1 VIHSQCENH
10 SQNRK
15 LAIVNFL
22 FGVFVDDQQLRLE
35 LIAGLLVAVT
45 CAITGTFVVLRGLSF
60 IGDALAH
67 GVLPGIAAAM
77 LLGVSGMF
85 GAVVSAVIMMSGVGI
100 VNRRLRLSGDTAI
113 GLLFVGMLSL
123 GVLITSRSV
132 SLVGDL
138 EEILFGDIAH
148 VEWSTISVQLIA
160 LICIAFIFTVCRR
173 PFLLLSVDE
182 GLVNTSGFSAKLF
195 HNVMM
200 AMVATT
206 VIVSF
211 QTVGTLLV
219 MGMLIAPAA
228 TGALFARRISSM
240 IMIAALSGSISVY
253 IGLLASY
260 HYDLAAGASIVLTAV
275 ILFALSAIFT
285 ETRKSMSR
293 RHDDDHDH
301 EHPHAHGH
309 VHI

>member
-1 VIHSQCENH
+1 
-10 SQNRK
+10 
-15 LAIVNFL
+15 VNFL
-22 FGVFVDDQQLRLE
+22 FGVFVDDHQLRLE
-35 LIAGLLVAVT
+35 LIAGLLVALT
-45 CAITGTFVVLRGLSF
+45 CAVTGTFVVLRGLSF

-67 GVLPGIAAAM
+67 GVLPGIAVAL
-77 LLGVSGMF
+77 LLGVSGML
-85 GAVVSAVIMMSGVGI
+85 GAAVSAAVMMSGVGI

-123 GVLITSRSV
+123 GVLITSRSL

-138 EEILFGDIAH
+138 EEILFGDLAN
-148 VEWSTISVQLIA
+148 VEWSTISIQFVA
-160 LICIAFIFTVCRR
+160 LIGVVSMFTICRR

-200 AMVATT
+200 AMIATT
-206 VIVSF
+206 IIVSF
-211 QTVGTLLV
+211 TTVGTLLV

-228 TGALFARRISSM
+228 TGALFARRVSSM
-240 IMIAALSGSISVY
+240 IMIAALSGSTSVY

-285 ETRKSMSR
+285 ETRKSISH
-293 RHDDDHDH
+293 RHNGDHEP

>member
-1 VIHSQCENH
+1 
-10 SQNRK
+10 
-15 LAIVNFL
+15 VNFL
-22 FGVFVDDQQLRLE
+22 FGVFVDDHQLRLE
-35 LIAGLLVAVT
+35 LIAGLLVALT
-45 CAITGTFVVLRGLSF
+45 CAITGTFIVLRGLSF

-67 GVLPGIAAAM
+67 GVLPGIAIAM

-85 GAVVSAVIMMSGVGI
+85 GAAVSATIMMSGVGI

-123 GVLITSRSV
+123 GVLITSRSL

-148 VEWSTISVQLIA
+148 VEWSTIAIQLIA
-160 LICIAFIFTVCRR
+160 LIIILIVFAICRR

-182 GLVNTSGFSAKLF
+182 GLVSTSGFSAKIF

-200 AMVATT
+200 AMVAAT

-240 IMIAALSGSISVY
+240 IIIAALSGSASVY
-253 IGLLASY
+253 IGLLASF

-275 ILFALSAIFT
+275 ILFALSAVFT
-285 ETRKSMSR
+285 EVRKSLSKPS
-293 RHDDDHDH
+293 DSEH